1 MARRPTTDRAQRGNP
16 RAGKAAREPELVGT
30 LLATTHK
37 AMARRAGLAVDRV
50 TWTEVVGER
59 VAARTLPRSLRDGV
73 LTIIVESPV
82 WAQELSLLS
91 TEILRRLAERGI
103 RAGAIR
109 FRTGPIESAPA
120 ASRPKAPPVPP
131 PAPLPPDVEERLAQI
146 EDPELRAVIASAVG
160 HSLANA
166 ERLKQK
172 PSARAPRSAGARSG
186 RPAQNDPPP
195 PAKSKRNRE

>member
-1 MARRPTTDRAQRGNP
+1 MVRRPTTDRAQRGNP
-16 RAGKAAREPELVGT
+16 RGGKAKREPELVGT

-37 AMARRAGLAVDRV
+37 AMARRAGLAIDRV
-50 TWTEVVGER
+50 TWAEVVGER
-59 VAARTLPRSLRDGV
+59 VAARTLPRTLRDGV
-73 LTIIVESPV
+73 LTIVVESPV

-109 FRTGPIESAPA
+109 FRTGRIEAAPT
-120 ASRPKAPPVPP
+120 ASRPKAQPVPP
-131 PAPLPPDVEERLAQI
+131 PAPLPADVEERLARI
-146 EDPELRAVIASAVG
+146 DDPDLRAVIASAVG

-172 PSARAPRSAGARSG
+172 PGARGPRSAAARSD
-186 RPAQNDPPP
+186 RRAQNDPPP
-195 PAKSKRNRE
+195 PAKSKRSRE